1 MAFPSPRWLGL
12 GVCRESLRP
21 GLHSW
26 PVPAGSPYLWPRE
39 TLSRVPGNAICW
51 CQVCYRCSESERR
64 RTDASQLLQRGRG
77 QNKPAHKGPGSRH
90 QAEAFSEVFSLS
102 FLCPPCHAWKRASLC
117 NVPGG
122 GSEGLLCRQAP
133 GFHLSPEDAEHPNFG
148 GKGEDSCKN
157 LAVSVE
163 WLGVQFLA
171 FFLAWSFAS
180 QAGPTPFP
188 HPRVYGAFQCICL
201 EFGFHL
207 GGPLCEL

>member
-77 QNKPAHKGPGSRH
+77 QNKPAHKGPGNR
-90 QAEAFSEVFSLS
+90 FMLV
-102 FLCPPCHAWKRASLC
+102 
-117 NVPGG
+117 
-122 GSEGLLCRQAP
+122 
-133 GFHLSPEDAEHPNFG
+133 
-148 GKGEDSCKN
+148 
-157 LAVSVE
+157 
-163 WLGVQFLA
+163 
-171 FFLAWSFAS
+171 
-180 QAGPTPFP
+180 
-188 HPRVYGAFQCICL
+188 
-201 EFGFHL
+201 
-207 GGPLCEL
+207 